1 MYVSDTILRD
11 LQTLYFSQQPY
22 EASTINIITFTD
34 EKTQAERDRNSC
46 MITQLKITVKSRTEG
61 GGHLQAI
68 PQAYPV
74 PCSPFEKAAS
84 FITNY
89 ISLQS
94 PPRQG
99 VQEAEGMDTRGHV

>member
-1 MYVSDTILRD
+1 MYVFDTILRD

-22 EASTINIITFTD
+22 EASNIITFTD
-34 EKTQAERDRNSC
+34 EKTQAERDGNSC
-46 MITQLKITVKSRTEG
+46 MITQLKITVKSMTEG

-74 PCSPFEKAAS
+74 PCSPFEKASS

-94 PPRQG
+94 SPQRG